1 MRDVQSMTDAGGHSR
16 ASEGHAGG
24 IAVVNDA
31 NLSVVSKHPIERVRR
46 AILSSWPGAACVEN
60 FDPLSARRSAQSTIR
75 RLDMSKDLPAGRGSW
90 NGSSGNPIY

>member
-31 NLSVVSKHPIERVRR
+31 NLSVVSKHADRTRPPRR
-46 AILSSWPGAACVEN
+46 IV
-60 FDPLSARRSAQSTIR
+60 IV
-75 RLDMSKDLPAGRGSW
+75 AGCRMC
-90 NGSSGNPIY
+90 